1 MHVTKYFLGISWLQ
15 PKETIQDTK
24 VCACALPD
32 PDQPHVYSYCFILLT
47 SCLFLLQIQ
56 PEELSLS
63 YTSAPTQ
70 YSSFWYNEVRVKTE
84 IKYSKTW
91 QLLWQKCENSRV
103 DLTYFY
109 VAVFYL
115 WRCLNH
121 KMLYILLCYQLYPIC
136 PLLLFSTNKI
146 KLEAIAVMSPQI
158 TLSCLT
164 LEYMHIQV
172 MCVVKQVSVTGKAK
186 KPWNK

>member
-1 MHVTKYFLGISWLQ
+1 MKYELISLWFIVMESIMHVTKYFLGISWLQ
-15 PKETIQDTK
+15 PKKIIQDTK

-47 SCLFLLQIQ
+47 SCLFLLHIQ

-70 YSSFWYNEVRVKTE
+70 HSSFWYNEVRVKNE

-103 DLTYFY
+103 DLTYFS
-109 VAVFYL
+109 
-115 WRCLNH
+115 
-121 KMLYILLCYQLYPIC
+121 LCC
-136 PLLLFSTNKI
+136 SFLFM
-146 KLEAIAVMSPQI
+146 AMF
-158 TLSCLT
+158 
-164 LEYMHIQV
+164 
-172 MCVVKQVSVTGKAK
+172 
-186 KPWNK
+186 KP